1 MIRVRLLSLLLLGGL
16 AACAAPGPYPSLE
29 PREVE
34 RRYAAGDPE
43 RVPEPAPDLPVLGGD
58 VGAMLA
64 EARRGDADFE
74 QAVATARPL
83 AARAGPGGSE
93 SWIAAQQ
100 ALSRAE
106 AARAPTVQA
115 LADLD
120 AYAVAQTSGSDLAAA
135 LLKLYQDNASTLTP
149 DPMFVRFYYSHPP
162 ASERLSRMAA
172 A

>member
-1 MIRVRLLSLLLLGGL
+1 MSRVHLVTLALLGGV

-43 RVPEPAPDLPVLGGD
+43 RVPEPAPDLPALGGS
-58 VGAMLA
+58 VAELLA
-64 EARRGDADFE
+64 EGRRGDTEFE
-74 QAVATARPL
+74 RALAAATPL
-83 AARAGPGGSE
+83 VARAGASGSE

-106 AARAPTVQA
+106 AARAPTVRA

-120 AYAVAQTSGSDLAAA
+120 AYAVEQARKGPLSPGDRERVASASAELQEMADRQHAA
-135 LLKLYQDNASTLTP
+135 LARLRAS
-149 DPMFVRFYYSHPP
+149 
-162 ASERLSRMAA
+162 LS
-172 A
+172 